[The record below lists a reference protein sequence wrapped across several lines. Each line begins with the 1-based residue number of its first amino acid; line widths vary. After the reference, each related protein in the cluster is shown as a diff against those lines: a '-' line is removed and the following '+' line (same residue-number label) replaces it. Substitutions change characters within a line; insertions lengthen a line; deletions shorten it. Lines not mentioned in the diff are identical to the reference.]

1 MRRIISSIFV
11 AALSSMI
18 WLTASADDPL
28 KIGFVYVGPIG
39 DHGWNYQHNES
50 RLAVEREFGD
60 KVQTTYV
67 ESVPEGQDA
76 ERVIRTLAADGHNL
90 IFTTS
95 FGYMDPTNAVAE
107 LFPDVRFEHATGYKR
122 RDNVSTYSARFY
134 EGRYIIGRIAGA
146 VTKSNTV
153 GYIASFPIPEV
164 VRGINAFTLGLRSV
178 NPDAKV
184 KVVWVSTWFDPGK
197 ESDAAKA
204 LIDQG
209 ADIISQHTDSPAPM
223 QVAQERGVHAFGQA
237 SDMSPF
243 GPDAHLTSIVNNW
256 SVYTIRR
263 TRDALNGTWESTDTW
278 DGIAKGMVTMVDYN
292 AAQLPADVVADAKA
306 TEEAIRNGSLHPFT
320 GPIQDQEGNVV
331 VAAGEV
337 MSDGDLLGMS
347 YYVQGVDGAVPN

>member
-1 MRRIISSIFV
+1 MRRIFST
-11 AALSSMI
+11 AAAAVLSCAI
-18 WLTASADDPL
+18 GAAASADDPL

-50 RLAVEREFGD
+50 RLAVEREFGE

-107 LFPDVRFEHATGYKR
+107 LFPDVHFEHATGYKR
-122 RDNVSTYSARFY
+122 ADNVSTYSARFY

-146 VTKSNTV
+146 VTKSNVV

-164 VRGINAFTLGLRSV
+164 IRGINSFSLGLRSV

-209 ADIISQHTDSPAPM
+209 ADVLTQHTDSPAAM
-223 QVAQERGVHAFGQA
+223 QVAEERGIYAFGQA

-243 GPDAHLTSIVNNW
+243 GPNAQLTSIVNNW
-256 SVYTIRR
+256 AVYTVRR
-263 TRDALNGTWESTDTW
+263 TQDVLDGTWESTDTW
-278 DGIAKGMVTMVDYN
+278 GGIAAGMVTMSDYN
-292 AAQLPADVVADAKA
+292 AKALPAEVVADAQA
-306 TEEAIRNGSLHPFT
+306 TEAAIRDGTLHPFT
-320 GPIQDQEGNVV
+320 GPIHDQEGNLVV
-331 VAAGEV
+331 KEGEV
-337 MSDGDLLGMS
+337 MSDGELLGMG
-347 YYVQGVDGAVPN
+347 YYVQGVDGSVPN